1 MTLKFD
7 ENKIPYIDLENGYS
21 IRLETDELTEEE
33 AEKAKREL
41 RETPEVVESA
51 LKELR
56 VLLQGTSSTASHI
69 LENNTHL
76 SFTVSQDNVIVLI
89 SYHTTTTFVL
99 LGHRIRHIKERT

>member
-21 IRLETDELTEEE
+21 IRLETDDLTEEE

-56 VLLQGTSSTASHI
+56 VLLQGTSSHI
-69 LENNTHL
+69 LENNKHL

-99 LGHRIRHIKERT
+99 FGHRIRHIKERT

>member
-7 ENKIPYIDLENGYS
+7 ENKIPYIDLENGYA

-56 VLLQGTSSTASHI
+56 VLLQGTSWHLHHI
-69 LENNTHL
+69 FSKTINICH
-76 SFTVSQDNVIVLI
+76 SP
-89 SYHTTTTFVL
+89 
-99 LGHRIRHIKERT
+99 